1 MEEAVRQGA
10 EVSSFTLNDL
20 KYIGCQGCYG
30 CKRRSDVCVINDDL
44 TPVLNSIINC
54 DALLITS
61 PIYIYDVTGQTK
73 CFIDRTFSYLTP
85 DFQVPGANPSRLTP
99 GKKLLFLITQG
110 DPDPNAFSDVPV
122 RYEKFFQGIGFS
134 TQSMVVSGVGLQE
147 KVTESRPEVIKRL
160 RDLARQML
168 KP

>member
-30 CKRRSDVCVINDDL
+30 CKRRSDVCVINDGL
-44 TPVLNSIINC
+44 TPVLNSIMNC
-54 DALLITS
+54 DVLLITS
-61 PIYIYDVTGQTK
+61 PIYIHDVTGQTK

-85 DFQVPGANPSRLTP
+85 DFYTPGVNPSRLAP

-110 DPDPNAFSDVPV
+110 NPDPNIFSDVPV
-122 RYEKFFQGIGFS
+122 RYEKFFQQIGFS
-134 TQSMVVSGVGLQE
+134 TQSMVISGVGLQE
-147 KVTESRPEVIKRL
+147 KVVESRPEVVEQL
-160 RDLARQML
+160 QDLVRQLL